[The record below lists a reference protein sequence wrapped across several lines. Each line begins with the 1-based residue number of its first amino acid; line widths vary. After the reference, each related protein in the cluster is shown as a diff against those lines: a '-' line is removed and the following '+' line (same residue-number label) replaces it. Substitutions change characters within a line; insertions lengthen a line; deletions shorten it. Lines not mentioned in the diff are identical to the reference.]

1 MAEFSGRPQ
10 ETNQTT
16 IVQTQIYRIT
26 TGKETIVVTT
36 ATNHATT
43 SPTTTTTTQVFAQ
56 ALLTQLAAT
65 TQGSNQAL
73 VSALATV
80 ANIAG
85 TNSRNQ
91 KDNTFNNN
99 SRDR

>member
-36 ATNHATT
+36 ATNHAKTY
-43 SPTTTTTTQVFAQ
+43 PTTTRTQVAS
-56 ALLTQLAAT
+56 
-65 TQGSNQAL
+65 SNPQRQFL
-73 VSALATV
+73 
-80 ANIAG
+80 I
-85 TNSRNQ
+85 
-91 KDNTFNNN
+91 
-99 SRDR
+99 

>member
-43 SPTTTTTTQVFAQ
+43 SPTTTTTTRTQVAS
-56 ALLTQLAAT
+56 
-65 TQGSNQAL
+65 SNPQRQFL
-73 VSALATV
+73 
-80 ANIAG
+80 I
-85 TNSRNQ
+85 
-91 KDNTFNNN
+91 
-99 SRDR
+99 

>member
-36 ATNHATT
+36 ATNYATT
-43 SPTTTTTTQVFAQ
+43 SPTTTTTTTRTQVAS
-56 ALLTQLAAT
+56 
-65 TQGSNQAL
+65 SNPQRQFL
-73 VSALATV
+73 
-80 ANIAG
+80 I
-85 TNSRNQ
+85 
-91 KDNTFNNN
+91 
-99 SRDR
+99 